1 MDRQLQV
8 GKRANFNWKRWL
20 QNGLLVVAAAFVL
33 AVIGSRWSE
42 LRAYHWQLNPG
53 WLALSMLIMAAAW
66 LVEVGVWR
74 ALVQMLGGDALPYR
88 SALRIW
94 FLTLLV
100 RYVPGNVWQPVSV
113 ALHGEKRGLRAE
125 AMLASVA
132 MYQAVSVLAALP
144 ICAIYVLQHRVT
156 GAPFT
161 NSQSLV
167 GLLLVCLLIPL
178 ALLLANPN
186 WLTSLCNWGLRL
198 LKRPPLQMLLTRR
211 GLLGCI
217 AATVASW
224 LLWGGAFAALVPGV
238 LAPESL
244 NVGAYPLLPGL
255 LYAYPIAHAAGMAS
269 LLTPTGLGVREGV
282 FTWLAT
288 PILGSSAALVAVLAM
303 RLWTTLA
310 EVLMA
315 LLAYVGLRD
324 D

>member
-1 MDRQLQV
+1 MDARKPIVDEPLTESIRIGRQHLP
-8 GKRANFNWKRWL
+8 RHD
-20 QNGLLVVAAAFVL
+20 VVTHLF
-33 AVIGSRWSE
+33 
-42 LRAYHWQLNPG
+42 
-53 WLALSMLIMAAAW
+53 AW
-66 LVEVGVWR
+66 LVQHDEHIHV
-74 ALVQMLGGDALPYR
+74 
-88 SALRIW
+88 LR
-94 FLTLLV
+94 
-100 RYVPGNVWQPVSV
+100 GHAAV
-113 ALHGEKRGLRAE
+113 ADREIASCPQRVYLHGEKRGLRAE
-125 AMLASVA
+125 VMLASVA
-132 MYQAVSVLAALP
+132 MYQEVSVLAALP

-161 NSQSLV
+161 DSQSLV

-224 LLWGGAFAALVPGV
+224 LLWGGAFATLVPGV